1 MNEPVDL
8 QSMDEAQM
16 RQMLQHL
23 MSELKHKQTLLDKL
37 SYEMAILKR
46 LKFAAKT
53 EALNADQRSL
63 LEDALEEDLQAV
75 DEEIE
80 QLRSAEERSPR
91 QQPKRLP
98 LPAQL
103 LRQEFTHEPEV
114 TECCGQAMRRMGED
128 VAEKLDYTPGVFT
141 VHRHVRGKWVCACC
155 QTLKQQPVEAHIID
169 KGLATTG
176 LLAQVLVAKYA
187 DHLPLYRQESIY
199 ARAGVPLA
207 RSTLAQWVGSCGVQL
222 QPLVDALRQEVLAHS
237 IVHADETPVQML
249 KRGSERDG
257 KTHRAYLWAYT
268 PGRHEDLKAVVYDF
282 CESRAG
288 KHACEFL
295 NGWRGTLLV
304 DDFAGYKQ
312 LMGEHITEAACWAHA
327 RRKFFELHAANK
339 SQIAEQALVQ
349 IGQLYE
355 VERQACNVDG
365 TERLR
370 MRQQHSRPI
379 VAKLH
384 AWLSEHR
391 SKVPEGSATARA
403 IDYSLRRW
411 QALTRL
417 LDNGQLPIDNNW
429 MENQMRP
436 VALGRKNWLFAGSL
450 RAGQR
455 AAAIMS
461 LIQSAKLN
469 GHDPH
474 AYLKDVMTRLPT
486 HKGKR
491 GLKALV
497 AGPRGAG
504 QHVSI
509 CKTVDI
515 PLSGA
520 ARRLSA
526 PFATAS
532 TSISQPSRLGWSN
545 RPADRAHRSRV
556 WRCATASMPI
566 CCVTG

>member
-1 MNEPVDL
+1 
-8 QSMDEAQM
+8 
-16 RQMLQHL
+16 
-23 MSELKHKQTLLDKL
+23 
-37 SYEMAILKR
+37 
-46 LKFAAKT
+46 
-53 EALNADQRSL
+53 
-63 LEDALEEDLQAV
+63 
-75 DEEIE
+75 
-80 QLRSAEERSPR
+80 
-91 QQPKRLP
+91 
-98 LPAQL
+98 
-103 LRQEFTHEPEV
+103 
-114 TECCGQAMRRMGED
+114 
-128 VAEKLDYTPGVFT
+128 
-141 VHRHVRGKWVCACC
+141 
-155 QTLKQQPVEAHIID
+155 
-169 KGLATTG
+169 
-176 LLAQVLVAKYA
+176 
-187 DHLPLYRQESIY
+187 
-199 ARAGVPLA
+199 
-207 RSTLAQWVGSCGVQL
+207 
-222 QPLVDALRQEVLAHS
+222 
-237 IVHADETPVQML
+237 ML

-288 KHACEFL
+288 KHAGAFL

-355 VERQACNVDG
+355 VERQVANVDG
-365 TERLR
+365 PERLR

-379 VAKLH
+379 ADKLH

-411 QALTRL
+411 QALTRF

-429 MENQMRP
+429 IENQMRP

-455 AAAIMS
+455 AAAVMS

-486 HKGKR
+486 HKASRIGELLPHR
-491 GLKALV
+491 W
-497 AGPRGAG
+497 
-504 QHVSI
+504 QS
-509 CKTVDI
+509 
-515 PLSGA
+515 A
-520 ARRLSA
+520 A
-526 PFATAS
+526 
-532 TSISQPSRLGWSN
+532 I
-545 RPADRAHRSRV
+545 
-556 WRCATASMPI
+556 
-566 CCVTG
+566 